1 MTLRLVFPIMFAVVA
16 LADTVLVLVTP
27 RWMQRRMTKDSR
39 QRQEE
44 GYRLDFYRPFLWML
58 ATWPRRVVFSLST
71 LAFTAWLLWAN
82 WPN

>member
-71 LAFTAWLLWAN
+71 LAFAAWLLWAN